1 MIVRGWRGRA
11 EGDGRGLRDG
21 MAEALANY
29 AGGTINIPQRSGG
42 DYLSLTCVDNA
53 S

>member
-1 MIVRGWRGRA
+1 MYAVGAAEPRA
-11 EGDGRGLRDG
+11 VGG

-42 DYLSLTCVDNA
+42 DYLSLTCVGNA